1 MSRIGRLPVPI
12 PDGVTVTLNDGV
24 LTVKGPKGELSFRVH
39 PEMKVVIDTEAREI
53 RVERPSDRKIHR
65 ALHGTTRQIIANMVR
80 GVTQGY
86 EKVLK
91 VVGKGYRVQQ
101 RGKDIVFNVGFAHE
115 VVFTPPPDV
124 QVTVEGQ
131 DTVKV
136 SGIDKQRVGQVA
148 ADIRAIRPPD
158 PYKGKGI
165 RYADEVL
172 ILKPG
177 KTGASA

>member
-1 MSRIGRLPVPI
+1 MSRVGKQPIPVPK
-12 PDGVTVTLNDGV
+12 GVTVSLKDGV
-24 LTVKGPKGELSFRVH
+24 ITVKGPKGELSFRIH
-39 PEMKVVIDTEAREI
+39 PEMKVIVEENMI
-53 RVERPSDRKIHR
+53 RVERPSDRKVHR
-65 ALHGTTRQIIANMVR
+65 ALHGTTRQIIANMIH

-131 DTVKV
+131 DTVRV

-148 ADIRAIRPPD
+148 ANIRAIRPPD

-165 RYADEVL
+165 RYEGEVL

-177 KTGASA
+177 KAGVKA

>member
-1 MSRIGRLPVPI
+1 MSRVGKQPIPVPK
-12 PDGVTVTLNDGV
+12 GVTVTLKDGV
-24 LTVKGPKGELSFRVH
+24 ITVKGPKGELSFRIH
-39 PEMKVVIDTEAREI
+39 PEMRVIVEEGVI

-65 ALHGTTRQIIANMVR
+65 ALHGTTRQIIANMIH

-131 DTVKV
+131 DTVRV

-148 ADIRAIRPPD
+148 ANIRAIRPPD

-165 RYADEVL
+165 RYEGEVL

-177 KTGASA
+177 KAGVKA

>member
-1 MSRIGRLPVPI
+1 MSRVGKQPI
-12 PDGVTVTLNDGV
+12 PIPRGVTVSLKDGV
-24 LTVKGPKGELSFRVH
+24 ITVKGPKGELSFRIH
-39 PEMKVVIDTEAREI
+39 PEMKVVVEEDVI
-53 RVERPSDRKIHR
+53 RVERPSDRKVHR
-65 ALHGTTRQIIANMVR
+65 ALHGTTRQIIANMIH

-131 DTVKV
+131 DTVRV

-165 RYADEVL
+165 RYEGEVL

-177 KTGASA
+177 KAGAKA

>member
-1 MSRIGRLPVPI
+1 MSRVGKKPI
-12 PDGVTVTLNDGV
+12 AIPAGVTVSLKDGV
-24 LTVKGPKGELSFRVH
+24 ITVKGPKGELSFQIH
-39 PEMKVVIDTEAREI
+39 PEMKVVVEEGVI
-53 RVERPSDRKIHR
+53 RVERLSDRKAHR
-65 ALHGTTRQIIANMVR
+65 ALHGTTRQIIANMIH

-124 QVTVEGQ
+124 RVTVEGQ
-131 DTVKV
+131 DTVRV

-148 ADIRAIRPPD
+148 ANIRAIRPPD

-165 RYADEVL
+165 RYEGEVL

-177 KTGASA
+177 KAGGKG

>member
-1 MSRIGRLPVPI
+1 MSRVGRRPI
-12 PDGVTVTLNDGV
+12 PIPKGVTVTLKDGV
-24 LTVKGPKGELSFRVH
+24 ITVKGPKGELSFRIH
-39 PEMKVVIDTEAREI
+39 PEMRVIVEEDQI
-53 RVERPSDRKIHR
+53 RVERPSDRKVHR
-65 ALHGTTRQIIANMVR
+65 ALHGTTRQIIANMVH

-101 RGKDIVFNVGFAHE
+101 RGKDVVFNVGFAHE
-115 VVFTPPPDV
+115 VIFTPPPDV

-131 DTVKV
+131 DTVRV

-148 ADIRAIRPPD
+148 ANIRSIRPPD

-165 RYADEVL
+165 RYEGEVL

-177 KTGASA
+177 KAGAKG

>member
-1 MSRIGRLPVPI
+1 MSRVGKQPIPVPKW
-12 PDGVTVTLNDGV
+12 VTVTLKDGV
-24 LTVKGPKGELSFRVH
+24 ITVKGPKGELSFRIH
-39 PEMKVVIDTEAREI
+39 PEMRVIVEEGVI

-65 ALHGTTRQIIANMVR
+65 ALHGTTRQIIANMIH

-131 DTVKV
+131 DTVRV

-148 ADIRAIRPPD
+148 ANIRAIRPPD

-165 RYADEVL
+165 RYEGEVL

-177 KTGASA
+177 KAGVKA